1 MDSRIRG
8 NDIARASADFYKIP
22 GPLLPYQV
30 EGKLC
35 VIDKQSL
42 FTFFV
47 IPGEGEHKP
56 GIQGCFFKA

>member
-8 NDIARASADFYKIP
+8 NDIARASDDFNKVP

-47 IPGEGEHKP
+47 IPGEAEHRLR
-56 GIQGCFFKA
+56 IQGCFFKA